1 MKHFFI
7 IFILA
12 ILILS
17 LAIKI
22 IFYKLN
28 YWDLIW
34 ENSKQQ
40 DFVKWILCDK
50 YIAKKFALHNGFKI
64 AKLYQ
69 YAKFPHQLIEP
80 KNIPYVIKPVDLCNS
95 GGVFLMKNGINLI
108 DNKNYSFKN
117 IQKNLV
123 KLRSKIGQEYYM
135 TTYMY
140 NNIVPDTGYIIEE
153 LLLQNNQ
160 ILEDYKCYT
169 YQGKVWFIARTY
181 NRRIVNGLQHF
192 DSVWM
197 TRDWK
202 PIPFSMIKKGYTYQ
216 KLDKPEGFDNMIN
229 MVENISLKLNRHCRI
244 DVYLKEGKTYFGEF
258 TFFGGAFLH
267 TKICNTI
274 LGLIWKIYPDNVNK
288 DKDKLKKELID
299 LIPNEYKI
307 KL

>member
-1 MKHFFI
+1 MKQYFI
-7 IFILA
+7 ILLLFIS
-12 ILILS
+12 S
-17 LAIKI
+17 LAIKLN
-22 IFYKLN
+22 KLN

-34 ENSKQQ
+34 ENSKQK

-50 YIAKKFALHNGFKI
+50 YIAKKFAQQNGFKI

-80 KNIPYVIKPVDLCNS
+80 NSIPYVIKPVDLCNS

-108 DNKNYSFKN
+108 DNKKYNFKD
-117 IQKNLV
+117 IQKNLS

-140 NNIVPDTGYIIEE
+140 NNMVPDTGYIIEE
-153 LLLQNNQ
+153 LLLQENKL
-160 ILEDYKCYT
+160 LEDYKCYV

-181 NRRIVNGLQHF
+181 NRIMVNGLQHF

-202 PIPFSMIKKGYTYQ
+202 PIPFSMIKKSYKYH
-216 KLDKPEGFDNMIN
+216 KLDKPIGLDNMIKK
-229 MVENISLKLNRHCRI
+229 VENISLKINRHCRI
-244 DVYLKEGKTYFGEF
+244 DVYLKEGETYFGEF

-274 LGLIWKIYPDNVNK
+274 LGLLWKIYPDNINK
-288 DKDKLKKELID
+288 NKDKLKKELIK
-299 LIPNEYKI
+299 LIPKEYKI
-307 KL
+307 KP